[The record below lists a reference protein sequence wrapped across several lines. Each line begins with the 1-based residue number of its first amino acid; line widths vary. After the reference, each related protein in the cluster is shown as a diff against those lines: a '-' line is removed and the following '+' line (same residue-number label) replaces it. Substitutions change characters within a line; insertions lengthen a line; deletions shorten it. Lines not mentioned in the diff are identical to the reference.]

1 VLSTTV
7 PMTVLSAPP
16 TPTPSPSP
24 SPPPGGCV
32 PGRDG
37 VPSSPLG
44 HLMCGDYLLHAPTT
58 VWLFV
63 RREWPLLLALVL
75 ALVAARIGWRVWRR
89 RLWSLAAEAA
99 VWLEIVPP
107 VTATP
112 AATYALWQL
121 LATVLPAS
129 RHFTLRPRRLVWE
142 VHATPEGMRAG
153 LWVPAGI
160 NPTAVVRALH
170 RAWPGVRAEQASPP
184 VIAAGRPVVGVVLHS
199 TQPDWLPLVDDAAP
213 PTSRR
218 WEYAPPED
226 DRIRAVFDGLA
237 AAGRTG
243 GGLLQVH
250 VARAPR
256 HRVALLRRASINP
269 QRARRHRGGA
279 RIVILALEGL
289 RAVLAGVLD
298 FFTPGPS
305 SSHHQ
310 STTMD
315 PIVAEQA
322 RQARAKHAAGP
333 HLLVAVRATATGPT
347 TAAAR
352 AAAADITSGYSLL
365 SPHWR
370 PHRLRRAATAA
381 RWRWVPEPRM
391 QLAAVAEAAALAGL
405 PAEPSAYGLP
415 SAASRR
421 LPATRDTFTAAAASS
436 PRPARTSQAGRRQPP
451 APAPHTDPGE
461 DNDTPPVWSTP

>member
-1 VLSTTV
+1 
-7 PMTVLSAPP
+7 M
-16 TPTPSPSP
+16 
-24 SPPPGGCV
+24 
-32 PGRDG
+32 R
-37 VPSSPLG
+37 
-44 HLMCGDYLLHAPTT
+44 DYLLHAPHT
-58 VWLFV
+58 VWHLRPRTV
-63 RREWPLLLALVL
+63 AAAARRSSSP
-75 ALVAARIGWRVWRR
+75 LVAARLGVGGCGGGACGRH
-89 RLWSLAAEAA
+89 AAEQA

-112 AATYALWQL
+112 AATSRLWRL
-121 LATVLPAS
+121 LATVLPAP
-129 RHFTLRPRRLVWE
+129 RRCTLRPPGSSGRS
-142 VHATPEGMRAG
+142 HATPDGMRCRAVAARPG
-153 LWVPAGI
+153 STRPPWCALCTGPGPACAP
-160 NPTAVVRALH
+160 NR
-170 RAWPGVRAEQASPP
+170 PP
-184 VIAAGRPVVGVVLHS
+184 RRVIAPERPVVGVVLRS
-199 TQPDWLPLVDDAAP
+199 TQPDWLPLVEDAAP

-256 HRVALLRRASINP
+256 HRVAVLRRASINP

-279 RIVILALEGL
+279 RLLILALEGL

-298 FFTPGPS
+298 FVTPGSSGGHHPS
-305 SSHHQ
+305 A
-310 STTMD
+310 TMD

-347 TAAAR
+347 MPAAR

-381 RWRWVPEPRM
+381 RWRWVPEERM

-415 SAASRR
+415 SAASAPPAAHPRHLHAPAAGSSRQPGPSRR
-421 LPATRDTFTAAAASS
+421 SATRVPATGTCLPTGTTTAT
-436 PRPARTSQAGRRQPP
+436 TSQPL
-451 APAPHTDPGE
+451 
-461 DNDTPPVWSTP
+461 WSTP

>member
-1 VLSTTV
+1 MLPETV
-7 PMTVLSAPP
+7 PVTVLLVPSAAIRA
-16 TPTPSPSP
+16 PSL
-24 SPPPGGCV
+24 GGCV
-32 PGRDG
+32 PGLDG

-44 HLMCGDYLLHAPTT
+44 HLMCGDYLLDAAPTT

-63 RREWPLLLALVL
+63 RREWPLLLALVV
-75 ALVAARIGWRVWRR
+75 AVVAARIGWRVWRR
-89 RLWSLAAEAA
+89 HLWREAA
-99 VWLEIVPP
+99 DPAIWLEIVPP

-121 LATVLPAS
+121 LATLLPAS
-129 RHFTLRPRRLVWE
+129 RRFTLRPHRLVWE

-170 RAWPGVRAEQASPP
+170 RAWPGVRAEHTRPP
-184 VIAAGRPVVGVVLHS
+184 VVAPGRPVVGVVLRS
-199 TQPDWLPLVDDAAP
+199 AQPDWLPLVDDAAP

-218 WEYAPPED
+218 WQYAPLED

-256 HRVALLRRASINP
+256 HRVALLRHASIDP
-269 QRARRHRGGA
+269 QRARRNRGGA
-279 RIVILALEGL
+279 RVVLLVLEGL

-298 FFTPGPS
+298 FVTPGQS
-305 SSHHQ
+305 RAHHR
-310 STTMD
+310 SASMD

-322 RQARAKHAAGP
+322 RMARAKHAAGP
-333 HLLVAVRATATGPT
+333 HLLVAIRATATGPT
-347 TAAAR
+347 VAAAR

-370 PHRLRRAATAA
+370 SHRLRRAATAA
-381 RWRWVPEPRM
+381 RSRWVPEARM
-391 QLAAVAEAAALAGL
+391 QLAAVAEAAAIAGL

-421 LPATRDTFTAAAASS
+421 LPATRDVFTAPAASGSRPPRTAAA
-436 PRPARTSQAGRRQPP
+436 GRREPP
-451 APAPHTDPGE
+451 TVEPDADTTRDDEPAA
-461 DNDTPPVWSTP
+461 WSTP